1 MFKLYKSLT
10 WKQLIA
16 IIIIF
21 GLTFLQVYCTMTIVD
36 YVKGIIQ
43 AIMYVNYHNNP
54 SAISTEFGTMFNA
67 MGGDWNVIL
76 SALKVTPGVD
86 PAMLEM
92 VEAVANASTKDI
104 WFNGG
109 MMIALAAA
117 MMVVQAVISLIA
129 SYAASGLSTTIR
141 TKLYKKVEG
150 FSLSEISLFST
161 PSLINRTTNDLQH
174 VQMTNVMM
182 LRMIFA
188 APITAVW
195 AILKIRAS
203 SGILTVA
210 TAVAIVTMITFLV
223 MLMILVLPKFKIVQ
237 NLIDRLNGVA
247 RENLTGIRII
257 RAFNG
262 EDYQENK
269 FEDANKNLT
278 NTQIFTGRMIALLNP
293 VLMIIMNGVS
303 LAIYWI
309 GSNLINKGEIDYATV
324 QSFSMLATQIIMA
337 FMMLMMMF
345 VLWPRA
351 EICAKRINE
360 VFDQEYAINDPA
372 EAKEPVEQGTI
383 EFKDVSFRFPDG
395 EDMAISHISFKAN
408 KGETVAIIGATG
420 SGKTSIVNLI
430 PRLFDATEG
439 EVLVDG
445 VNVKDMTQKKL
456 RSLIGYVPQ
465 RGFLFKGSVS
475 SNIALGNPE
484 MTQENIVEACKVA
497 EADSFVSEKENGYDF
512 EISQGGKNVSGG
524 QRQRL
529 CIARAVALHPEI
541 YIFDDSFSALDYKT
555 DKKVRENLANMGD
568 GATKIIVAQRIG
580 TIIDADQILVV
591 EDGKVVGHG
600 THEELLRNC
609 DVYLEIALSQLSKEE
624 LGLCQA
630 Q

>member
-1 MFKLYKSLT
+1 MFKLYKNLT
-10 WKQLIA
+10 WQQWIGIVLI
-16 IIIIF
+16 I
-21 GLTFLQVYCTMTIVD
+21 GLTVLQVYCTMTIVD
-36 YVKGIIQ
+36 FVRDIIQ
-43 AIMYVNYHNNP
+43 SIMYVNYHNHP
-54 SAISTEFGTMFNA
+54 GELGAPIEALVNA
-67 MGGDWNVIL
+67 MEWDG
-76 SALKVTPGVD
+76 ALQMMEATPGMSPEQLD
-86 PAMLEM
+86 MLR
-92 VEAVANASTKDI
+92 AIANASTKDI

-129 SYAASGLSTTIR
+129 SFVSAGLSTTIR
-141 TKLYKKVEG
+141 TKIYRKVES
-150 FSLSEISLFST
+150 FSLAEVSLFST
-161 PSLINRTTNDLQH
+161 PSLINRTTNDMQH

-188 APITAVW
+188 APITAIW
-195 AILKIRAS
+195 AIVKIRAS

-210 TAVAIVTMITFLV
+210 TAVAIVLMITFLL
-223 MLMILVLPKFKIVQ
+223 MLMVLVLPKFKIIQ
-237 NLIDRLNGVA
+237 NLVDRLNGVA

-262 EDYQENK
+262 EQYQEDK
-269 FEDANKNLT
+269 FETANKNLT
-278 NTQIFTGRMIALLNP
+278 KTHIFTGRMIALLNP
-293 VLMIIMNGVS
+293 ILMIIMNGIS
-303 LAIYWI
+303 LTIYWI
-309 GSNLINKGEIDYATV
+309 GANLINSGDIEYATV
-324 QSFSMLATQIIMA
+324 QSFSMLAMQIIMA

-351 EICAKRINE
+351 SVCAKRINQVLE
-360 VFDQEYAINDPA
+360 QKNTIVD
-372 EAKEPVEQGTI
+372 PVEEKPFLEKGTI
-383 EFKDVSFRFPDG
+383 EFKDVSFKFPDG
-395 EDMAISHISFKAN
+395 DDYAISNISFKAN
-408 KGETVAIIGATG
+408 PGETIAIIGATG

-445 VNVKDMTQKKL
+445 VNIKDIKQKTL
-456 RSLIGYVPQ
+456 HSLIGYVPQ

-475 SNIALGNPE
+475 SNIALGNPS
-484 MTQENIVEACKVA
+484 MTQENIEEACKVA
-497 EADSFVSEKENGYDF
+497 EADSFVREKENGYDF

-555 DKKVRENLANMGD
+555 DKQVRENLANLGD
-568 GATKIIVAQRIG
+568 NATKVIVAQRIG
-580 TIIDADQILVV
+580 TIIDADQILVI

-600 THEELLRNC
+600 THNELLRNC
-609 DVYLEIALSQLSKEE
+609 EVYLEIALSQLSKEE

>member
-1 MFKLYKSLT
+1 MFKLYKNLT
-10 WKQLIA
+10 WKQLVA

-36 YVKGIIQ
+36 FVKDIIQ
-43 AIMYVNYHNNP
+43 SIMYVNYHNNP
-54 SAISTEFGTMFNA
+54 ASFSPEFGALVEGLGGWDGVVAA
-67 MGGDWNVIL
+67 M
-76 SALKVTPGVD
+76 SANPATD
-86 PAMLEM
+86 PTALEM
-92 VEAVANASTKDI
+92 VKSIANATTADI
-104 WFNGG
+104 WYNGG

-150 FSLSEISLFST
+150 FSLSEVSLFST

-203 SGILTVA
+203 SAPLTIA
-210 TAVAIVTMITFLV
+210 TAVAIVTMVTILII
-223 MLMILVLPKFKIVQ
+223 LMILVLPKFKIVQ

-262 EDYQENK
+262 EKYQEEK
-269 FEDANKNLT
+269 FEEANQSLT
-278 NTQIFTGRMIALLNP
+278 KTQIFTGRMMALLNP
-293 VLMIIMNGVS
+293 FLIIIMNGVS

-337 FMMLMMMF
+337 FMMLMMRF

-360 VFDQEYAINDPA
+360 IFDQEYAIVDPS
-372 EAKEPVEQGTI
+372 EPKEPIEQGTI

-395 EDMAISHISFKAN
+395 DDMAISHISFKAN

-465 RGFLFKGSVS
+465 RGFLFKGSIS
-475 SNIALGNPE
+475 SNVALGNPE
-484 MTQENIVEACKVA
+484 MSEENIVDSCKVA
-497 EADSFVSEKENGYDF
+497 EADTFVREKENGYEF

-529 CIARAVALHPEI
+529 CIARAVALRPEI

-555 DKKVRENLANMGD
+555 DRKVRDNLANMGD
-568 GATKIIVAQRIG
+568 GATKVIVAQRIG
-580 TIIDADQILVV
+580 TIIDADQILVI